1 MQSNP
6 FMQMADEW
14 HTAHIALTQHQ
25 PIVSIFGSARLPPTS
40 PEYILATQVAKRLSD
55 EGFSILS
62 GGGPGIMEAANKGAF
77 EGKSQSIGLNIVLP
91 HEQHPNTYQH
101 LSMKFENFAS
111 RKATFVRHSMAFIVF
126 AGGFGTLDELFDLIT
141 QLQTHKIAPRP
152 IVLVGRSF
160 WGGLLDWFNA
170 QLVAKGLI
178 KLSDLNLFT
187 ILDNTEDIV
196 QHIIQTSKI

>member
-1 MQSNP
+1 
-6 FMQMADEW
+6 
-14 HTAHIALTQHQ
+14 
-25 PIVSIFGSARLPPTS
+25 
-40 PEYILATQVAKRLSD
+40 
-55 EGFSILS
+55 
-62 GGGPGIMEAANKGAF
+62 MEAANKGAF
-77 EGKSQSIGLNIVLP
+77 EGKSQYIGLNIVLP
-91 HEQHPNTYQH
+91 HEQHPNAYQH

-170 QLVAKGLI
+170 QLVAKGVI
-178 KLSDLNLFT
+178 KISDLNLFI

>member
-6 FMQMADEW
+6 FMQIADEW

-91 HEQHPNTYQH
+91 HEQHPNPYQH

-111 RKATFVRHSMAFIVF
+111 RKATFVQHSMAFIVF
-126 AGGFGTLDELFDLIT
+126 AGGFGTLDELFDTLS
-141 QLQTHKIAPRP
+141 QMQTKKIMSRP
-152 IVLVGRSF
+152 IILVGHDF
-160 WGGLLDWFNA
+160 WQGLLDWIEA
-170 QLVAKGLI
+170 QLVARGLI
-178 KLSDLNLFT
+178 RAEDMQLLT
-187 ILDNTEDIV
+187 IMDNTEAIV
-196 QHIIQTSKI
+196 ERIIQSL